1 MSEQSLFA
9 RFYPFHDLPASE
21 AQTLA
26 EEVRTL
32 VTGDL
37 AIESTQIMRD
47 QRNQGVLV
55 IRGRLLR
62 PSHEVFPHW
71 LAELNRR
78 GYTPMLSLAPG
89 GPEPGD
95 EDQVALH
102 VITGVAAKRPSNYW
116 VNVALFI
123 ITFLSTL
130 LVGAIYGGAAPT
142 ARDDIEA
149 IAIVLSHPQRLPM
162 GWPFAVALLS
172 ILTAHEFG
180 HYFTARYHKVA
191 VTLPYFLPMP
201 LGFGTLGAF
210 IRLKEPVPDRRK
222 LFDIGVAGPLAG
234 LVLAVP
240 LLFYG
245 LSTSLMQVP
254 PPVQGGWL
262 EGNSILYYFAK
273 IIVFG
278 KALPNPI
285 THEDVLMN
293 QVNFAAWI
301 GLLVTA
307 LNLLPVGQLD
317 GGHTVFAL
325 FGEKARY
332 INLVTVGL
340 MAVFAVAGLDL
351 VQQFAPWLQNI
362 GFEGWFVWL
371 ILIFLVIGP
380 FHPPALDDVTRLDR
394 KRRWLGYLVILIF
407 VLIFVPVPMRML

>member
-1 MSEQSLFA
+1 MSEQSLLA
-9 RFYPFHDLPASE
+9 RFYPFHDMPASE

-78 GYTPMLSLAPG
+78 GYTPMLR
-89 GPEPGD
+89 PEPGSD
-95 EDQVALH
+95 EHVALH
-102 VITGVAAKRPSNYW
+102 VIAGVAAKRPSNYW
-116 VNVALFI
+116 VNIALFVV
-123 ITFLSTL
+123 TFISTL
-130 LVGAIYGGAAPT
+130 FVGMQSSDSGA
-142 ARDDIEA
+142 
-149 IAIVLSHPQRLPM
+149 VLRSASDLLLPQNLIR
-162 GWPFAVALLS
+162 GWPFAVTLLG

-180 HYFTARYHKVA
+180 HYFAARYHKVA

-201 LGFGTLGAF
+201 FGFGTLGAF

-234 LVLAVP
+234 LILAIP

-245 LSTSLMQVP
+245 LHTSPMMVP
-254 PPVQGGWL
+254 PSSEGSFV

-285 THEDVLMN
+285 THEDVMMN

-332 INLVTVGL
+332 FNLVTVGL
-340 MAVFAVAGLDL
+340 MAVFALAGLAPL
-351 VQQFAPWLQNI
+351 QQLAPWLANI

-380 FHPPALDDVTRLDR
+380 FHPPALDDVTRLDS

-407 VLIFVPVPMRML
+407 VLIFVPVPMRVL